1 MTANPTGRVHSH
13 AIWGGY
19 IRVEKCH
26 ITFPVEHVSKWQNL
40 QRDFKVES
48 IQWPPSEQGLA
59 NGRWA
64 CRVLVIRLL
73 DSGELGMLVRA
84 SGRLKLVINLG
95 VYSCQEYVLGS
106 SIQKPDSP
114 TGKYSCQEY
123 WVVVPDSA
131 TGKYITLQ
139 CTLYSSNC
147 K

>member
-1 MTANPTGRVHSH
+1 M
-13 AIWGGY
+13 
-19 IRVEKCH
+19 
-26 ITFPVEHVSKWQNL
+26 
-40 QRDFKVES
+40 ES

-95 VYSCQEYVLGS
+95 VYSCQEFVLGS
-106 SIQKPDSP
+106 SILEPDNP
-114 TGKYSCQEY
+114 TGKYSCQDY

-131 TGKYITLQ
+131 TGKYIILQ

-147 K
+147 KKRHSGPLVFACVKAPNLMFKGAIIASKRN

>member
-1 MTANPTGRVHSH
+1 MPPQKLPCPASFTAQPQEPSWLSFTLSPVPACPSCDHQSNRQSSF
-13 AIWGGY
+13 ARDWGGY

-40 QRDFKVES
+40 QRDFKVQS

-84 SGRLKLVINLG
+84 SGRLKLVINLS
-95 VYSCQEYVLGS
+95 VYSCQEFVLGR
-106 SIQKPDSP
+106 
-114 TGKYSCQEY
+114 
-123 WVVVPDSA
+123 
-131 TGKYITLQ
+131 
-139 CTLYSSNC
+139 
-147 K
+147 